1 MKFEQKKVLAE
12 DVNVSYFDEGTNPG
26 IPIIFIHGFPF
37 NKVMWESQLDLLKD
51 NYRVLAYDV
60 RGHGDSNPGIQQFTL
75 TQFVNDLFLFM
86 DALYIKKAFVCG
98 LSMGGYIAL
107 KAIQESPERIAGLIL
122 CDTQCTA
129 DSEEG
134 KKKRSDTIHAVQENG
149 LKQYAEDSVEKLFS
163 KTSLA
168 SKKQTVASIEGT
180 ILHTPVE
187 TIVNTLMALAGRSET
202 CSSLHLIKVP
212 VLIMVGAEDQITP
225 PEAARKMHQLIPN
238 SELQLL
244 EKAGHVSNLEAPEI
258 FNSHLHAFLK
268 AASPKVLKEI

>member
-26 IPIIFIHGFPF
+26 IPVIFIHGFPF
-37 NKVMWESQLDLLKD
+37 NKVMWEDQIELLKD
-51 NYRVLAYDV
+51 NFRVLAYDV
-60 RGHGDSNPGIQQFTL
+60 RGHGDSNPGVQQFSIV
-75 TQFVNDLFLFM
+75 QFVSDLFLFM
-86 DALYIKKAFVCG
+86 DALYIKKAYICG

-107 KAIQESPERIAGLIL
+107 KAIQDDPERIAGLIL

-129 DSEEG
+129 DTEEG
-134 KKKRSDTIHAVQENG
+134 KKKRSEAIHAVQENG

-163 KTSLA
+163 KSSKA
-168 SKKQTVASIEGT
+168 NKKQVVAGIEGT

-187 TIVNTLMALAGRSET
+187 TIVNTLMALAGRAET

-225 PEAARKMHQLIPN
+225 PEGARTMHQLIAN

-268 AASPKVLKEI
+268 QVNPKVL

>member
-26 IPIIFIHGFPF
+26 VPIIFIHGFPF
-37 NKVMWESQLDLLKD
+37 NKVMWEDQLDLLKD

-60 RGHGDSNPGIQQFTL
+60 RGHGDSNPGVQQFSIL
-75 TQFVNDLFLFM
+75 QFVADLFLFM
-86 DALYIKKAFVCG
+86 DALYIKKAIVCG

-107 KAIQESPERIAGLIL
+107 KAVQENPDRIAGLIL

-129 DSEEG
+129 DSEEA
-134 KKKRSDTIHAVQENG
+134 KKKRSATIEAVQANG
-149 LKQYAEDSVEKLFS
+149 LKQYAEDSVERLFS
-163 KTSLA
+163 KSSHA
-168 SKKQTVASIEGT
+168 SKKQVVSGIEGT

-187 TIVNTLMALAGRSET
+187 TIVNTLMALAERAET

-212 VLIMVGAEDQITP
+212 VLIMVGAEDEITP

-238 SELQLL
+238 SELQIL
-244 EKAGHVSNLEAPEI
+244 EKSGHVSNLEVPEI
-258 FNSHLHAFLK
+258 FNSHLQVFLK
-268 AASPKVLKEI
+268 EVSPNVIKGI